1 VTGSRAFRRRL
12 AAIALLGLALRVAWI
27 LLGDWSPDRQI
38 GDAGFF
44 HAVANLVGAG
54 HGFSVPDNPAHPP
67 TAGHPPLHVLVLS
80 LPSALGLTGWTV
92 HRMVGAVEG
101 ALTILLVGLLARRVG
116 GERAGLIAALLAA
129 VYPVFIRID
138 GSVLSEPLAGLLVTA
153 CLLAALRLIDRP
165 GPRHA
170 LALGALIGLAALT
183 RSETLLLLPLLALP
197 AAVYAGG
204 ARARNAGL
212 VALAC
217 VVLLVP
223 WTVRNQVA
231 FGRFVPLSSNSGTA
245 LSGANCDATY
255 AGIDLGFWRFG
266 CAHGPAPRGNEADQA
281 AQLRS
286 QGIHY
291 ARDHAGR
298 LPVVMSV
305 RVLRT
310 WDLYQPLRQAKLSEG
325 GHVKLAEAGVFSFY
339 VLALLAIAGAFAL
352 RRRRAEL
359 LVLLAPVILVTVTA
373 IATLGAP
380 RLRFSAEVSI
390 VVLAGVALAS
400 LTGRREPV

>member
-1 VTGSRAFRRRL
+1 VTGLRGFRGRL
-12 AAIALLGLALRVAWI
+12 AAITLLGLALRVAWI
-27 LLGDWSPDRQI
+27 LLGNWSPDRQI

-54 HGFSVPDNPAHPP
+54 HGFSVPDDPAHPP

-92 HRMVGAVEG
+92 HRLVGTVEG
-101 ALTILLVGLLARRVG
+101 ALTIALVGLLGKRVG

-138 GSVLSEPLAGLLVTA
+138 GSVLSEPLSGLLVAA

-165 GPRHA
+165 GARAA
-170 LALGALIGLAALT
+170 LALGALVGLAALT

-197 AAVYAGG
+197 AAIYAGV

-217 VVLLVP
+217 VAVLVP
-223 WTVRNQVA
+223 WTVRNLSA
-231 FGRFVPLSSNSGTA
+231 FDRFVPLSSNSGTA
-245 LSGANCDATY
+245 LAGANCDRTY
-255 AGIDLGFWRFG
+255 AGIDLGFWRFD
-266 CAHGPAPRGNEADQA
+266 CARGPDQRGNEAEQA
-281 AQLRS
+281 ARLRS
-286 QGIHY
+286 QGIDY

-305 RVLRT
+305 RALRT
-310 WDLYQPLRQAKLSEG
+310 WDLYQPLRQARLSEG
-325 GHVKLAEAGVFSFY
+325 RHVKLAQVGVFSFY
-339 VLALLAIAGAFAL
+339 LLALLAIAGAFAL

-359 LVLLAPVILVTVTA
+359 LVLLAPVILVTVTV

-380 RLRFSAEVSI
+380 RLRFSAEISI
-390 VVLAGVALAS
+390 VVLAAVALAA
-400 LTGRREPV
+400 LAERREPA